1 MATYTEGPQARHIGS
16 MVWLAVIAFVV
27 AAVLVIALVS
37 TQGGSPAPVR
47 PVVGQTQEQPT
58 GPSTARDPGKG
69 AIPLGNGI
77 CHQCAP

>member
-1 MATYTEGPQARHIGS
+1 MATYTEGPQARHVGS

-58 GPSTARDPGKG
+58 GPSTGGDIGKNTV
-69 AIPLGNGI
+69 PLGNGV